1 MEYHILTPIEILRNW
16 LTCKIIPYN
25 YKVDISIEPY
35 IRDIDVSVI
44 TQSYIIYTIYYRKK
58 KIRTFIIYPGY
69 DTSLHNQ
76 LIHLSNYN

>member
-58 KIRTFIIYPGY
+58 KYEHLLFIQVMIQAYII
-69 DTSLHNQ
+69 N
-76 LIHLSNYN
+76 